1 MNNHLALLYQRVARD
16 WLYQKTLHG
25 KTVHARPCT
34 IQHYNSSCSSV
45 AELYHVDEGKDF
57 VSNENKLLRY
67 GSSLIKIFL
76 SDFHVFMGKFSCCWV
91 FLQHSRTMRLRKT
104 LPVQCTIRSHTS
116 EWLYTEWPVMES
128 CEFQLTVDNIC
139 VNTDTLTHVSGIF
152 FSSLSYFRKFQSCMT
167 FFGCLVLA
175 CNTSGTHM

>member
-1 MNNHLALLYQRVARD
+1 M
-16 WLYQKTLHG
+16 
-25 KTVHARPCT
+25 
-34 IQHYNSSCSSV
+34 
-45 AELYHVDEGKDF
+45 
-57 VSNENKLLRY
+57 LLRKNSAFPGNISMGPFKPSWDTTWTTIWHCY
-67 GSSLIKIFL
+67 TRELQETGYTRRHCMARQSTLGHAQYNTTTRLVPLLLNCTMWMRVRILFPMKTSCWDALIKIFL

-152 FSSLSYFRKFQSCMT
+152 FFLT
-167 FFGCLVLA
+167 FLF
-175 CNTSGTHM
+175 S